1 MEVASLSQFTD
12 YLEKQSFAK
21 ETISALLGS
30 WGRTG
35 ELKQLIE
42 AGTVSLTDQ
51 DDGTILFK
59 IGYEKYLIFFENF
72 YRQVGKDYYK
82 ELLLRISFAKE
93 ILNKNDRSITY
104 NPIGGTLF
112 LDSSD
117 FLFDENGRYFN
128 DKYTPFHR
136 VLLAIFAGL
145 VMEEAEMH
153 V

>member
-51 DDGTILFK
+51 DDGTILVK
-59 IGYEKYLIFFENF
+59 IGYAKYLILFENF
-72 YRQVGKDYYK
+72 YKVIRGDYYK

-93 ILNKNDRSITY
+93 VLDKEDRSIAY
-104 NPIGGTLF
+104 KPIGESFL
-112 LDSSD
+112 LDSSGI
-117 FLFDENGRYFN
+117 LFDESNRAFN
-128 DKYTPFHR
+128 DMYTPFER
-136 VLLAIFAGL
+136 KLLGLFATS

-153 V
+153 I

>member
-1 MEVASLSQFTD
+1 MEVTSLSQFTD

-51 DDGTILFK
+51 DDGTILVK
-59 IGYEKYLIFFENF
+59 IGYAKYLILFENF
-72 YRQVGKDYYK
+72 YKVIRGNFYK

-93 ILNKNDRSITY
+93 VLDKEDRSIAY
-104 NPIGGTLF
+104 KPIGESFL
-112 LDSSD
+112 LDSSGI
-117 FLFDENGRYFN
+117 LFDESNRAFN
-128 DKYTPFHR
+128 DMYTPFER
-136 VLLAIFAGL
+136 KLLGLFATS

-153 V
+153 I